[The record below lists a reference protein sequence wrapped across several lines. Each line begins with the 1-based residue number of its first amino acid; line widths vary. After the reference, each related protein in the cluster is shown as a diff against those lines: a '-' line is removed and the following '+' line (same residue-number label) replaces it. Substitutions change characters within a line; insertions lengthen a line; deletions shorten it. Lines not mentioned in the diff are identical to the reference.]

1 MSDSNNF
8 YHLRKQRKLLHKHFS
23 FQFPTSYLKFDFH
36 LVCFIKP
43 PQSDL
48 KGVAGNYPSAEGKK
62 WQWGSSNS
70 LAQKEQGGEGWGEG
84 QRNNQPAQKPLF
96 SSLVSTAL
104 ATLSC
109 MIALGWQGQHNSFL
123 GTVKRFRD
131 CGHQQEALQ

>member
-8 YHLRKQRKLLHKHFS
+8 YHSRKQRKLLHKHFS

-70 LAQKEQGGEGWGEG
+70 AAQKKHREEGLGSAAEK
-84 QRNNQPAQKPLF
+84 QSASARNLLSVIRPAQPQPH
-96 SSLVSTAL
+96 SA
-104 ATLSC
+104 A
-109 MIALGWQGQHNSFL
+109 
-123 GTVKRFRD
+123 
-131 CGHQQEALQ
+131 